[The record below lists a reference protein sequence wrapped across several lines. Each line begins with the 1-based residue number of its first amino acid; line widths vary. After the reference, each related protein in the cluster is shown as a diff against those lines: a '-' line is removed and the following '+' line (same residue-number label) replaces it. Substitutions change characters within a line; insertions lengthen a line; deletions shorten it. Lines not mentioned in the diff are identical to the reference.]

1 MALGQLTNQIVLM
14 FVLMLVGV
22 LINKLGFMQAQTS
35 NDLTNILLYIVSP
48 CLIIGAFEQHYSA
61 SRMQQLML
69 VCVGIFIFYII
80 EIFISSIVKLSATLM
95 AYSYNWSRKLNQLW
109 HNIRWTT
116 IA

>member
-80 EIFISSIVKLSATLM
+80 EIF
-95 AYSYNWSRKLNQLW
+95 
-109 HNIRWTT
+109 
-116 IA
+116 